1 MEGKVK
7 KSEFDNIS
15 HHSPNYLSKK
25 TSSLTATP
33 NYCALVRAMASNTRE
48 ANTVD
53 EWALLTT
60 ARQKDVETL
69 TSLLE
74 KGVCPN
80 VYDVI
85 RHEKKRERM

>member
-15 HHSPNYLSKK
+15 HHSPNFLSKK
-25 TSSLTATP
+25 P
-33 NYCALVRAMASNTRE
+33 NYCALVRAMASKTRE
-48 ANTVD
+48 ANTDD
-53 EWALLTT
+53 ERALCTT

-74 KGVCPN
+74 KGV
-80 VYDVI
+80 
-85 RHEKKRERM
+85 